1 MSDRAA
7 ARPRRGF
14 AIASLILGILGL
26 PTVGLVLIGAM
37 LGIVLGVVALVK
49 ARNAP
54 AEYGGK
60 GMAVAGIALCVI
72 SIVVMP
78 FVLGIVA
85 AIAIPSLLRARV
97 AANENA
103 TLADV
108 RSVLVAE
115 ATYQSFNGGYYDTL
129 ECLAAPSR
137 CVPGHSGPALLDG
150 ALPTTRTK
158 NGYVRAFHAGPSVAA
173 PSSAKPVSPSSMAA
187 FAYTAVPVDPGKT
200 GVRSFCV
207 DASGDLRTQ
216 GGGSEPEIVDGV
228 CPEDWDPIS

>member
-1 MSDRAA
+1 MTDRAA
-7 ARPRRGF
+7 PRPRRGF

-97 AANENA
+97 SANESA
-103 TLADV
+103 TLGDIRAV
-108 RSVLVAE
+108 VAAE
-115 ATYQSFNGGYYDTL
+115 QAYQPLNAGYYDSL
-129 ECLAAPSR
+129 ECLAGPSR
-137 CVPGHSGPALLDG
+137 CIPGHAGPALLDEG
-150 ALPTTRTK
+150 LATALSR
-158 NGYVRAFHAGPSVAA
+158 NGYRRIFHAGPP
-173 PSSAKPVSPSSMAA
+173 PSMPDPSRPVSPSSMTA
-187 FAYTAVPVDPGKT
+187 FAYVAVPLQPGKT

-207 DASGDLRTQ
+207 DASGDIRSQ
-216 GGGSEPEIVDGV
+216 IDGSEPEIEDGV
-228 CPEDWDPIS
+228 CPMDWGAVN